1 MGKYSK
7 TLDMSQYWFEINV
20 GFLLFKRLV
29 LSKLNLMLN
38 FFVLSFHCHRYDIMS
53 EGTFGEGSSMK
64 KWEKGLLSVAV
75 AVGLIILTACSLV
88 AKEQKVRLEKEENG
102 VKIILTY
109 YAKGDKVMKQ
119 TFENII
125 PYSEIGV
132 KTADE
137 AKEQLEEVAKSYND
151 VKGVKDELTYG
162 EDAVTEK
169 VEINYTVVDMKK
181 AKKLVGVSTDGGDIS
196 KGVSLK
202 NSIKLLKD
210 QGYKEKK

>member
-20 GFLLFKRLV
+20 GFLLFKRLI

-75 AVGLIILTACSLV
+75 AAGLIILTACSLV

-119 TFENII
+119 TSENII

-137 AKEQLEEVAKSYND
+137 AKEQLEEVAKSYNKL
-151 VKGVKDELTYG
+151 KGVRDQLVYG
-162 EDAVTEK
+162 EDSVTEK
-169 VEINYTVVDMKK
+169 VVVDYRVVDKVNAMKLT
-181 AKKLVGVSTDGGDIS
+181 AMMADDGNLS

-202 NSIKLLKD
+202 SSIKLLKE
-210 QGYKEKK
+210 QGFKEEK